1 MDCPRCTLE
10 QRQKTGPYRI
20 SAEPHV
26 ERPRLT
32 PETHAS
38 GIEIERCP
46 DCGGVWLNA
55 GELERIEMR
64 ALVSGEQPRG
74 YIVSVEQMK
83 RAYANAHRPETRAL
97 GSDEEAPPLSCPG
110 CGEPM
115 FPREWSIGTLVL
127 VDVCIDC
134 RGVWLDPG
142 ELESIEKLFAAR

>member
-10 QRQKTGPYRI
+10 PKQKTGPYRM

-26 ERPRLT
+26 ERPHLT
-32 PETHAS
+32 REPHAS
-38 GIEIERCP
+38 GLEMDRCP

-55 GELERIEMR
+55 GELERIETR
-64 ALVSGEQPRG
+64 ARELKPPPGFRADVD
-74 YIVSVEQMK
+74 QMK
-83 RAYANAHRPETRAL
+83 RAYAHAHRPETRT
-97 GSDEEAPPLSCPG
+97 GVEETPPLSCPA

-115 FPREWSIGTLVL
+115 FPREWSIGTLVE

-142 ELESIEKLFAAR
+142 ELEAIEQIFAGR